1 MYDTKKSKWVDEEQ
15 EKKRSRL
22 KDKKYTG
29 FKKTLPS
36 VREDN
41 KYHKMSEVPDVKGFV
56 VNIHDPTNFD
66 IDFELNQ
73 KTLSKYSS
81 VISNNYTYKDLDEN
95 YNFENILSNS
105 GETIGTAYRCRLRGI
120 AVNQTASSTW
130 KNNQLA
136 VEIKHLIDRSD
147 AWVICTLSDI
157 DVFKRLLIDI
167 IIPTNNGTINL
178 CEYLLDRMEGDD
190 NPIFSPYKK

>member
-1 MYDTKKSKWVDEEQ
+1 MNDTKKSKWVDEEQ
-15 EKKRSRL
+15 EKKRTRL

-41 KYHKMSEVPDVKGFV
+41 KYHRMPEIFNVKGFV
-56 VNIHDPTNFD
+56 VNVHDPINFD
-66 IDFELNQ
+66 IDFELSQ
-73 KTLSKYSS
+73 KTLSMYSS
-81 VISNNYTYKDLDEN
+81 VISNNYNHKDLDEN
-95 YNFENILSNS
+95 YNVENVLSNS

-120 AVNQTASSTW
+120 AVNQTASSAW

-136 VEIKHLIDRSD
+136 VEIKHLLDRSD

-157 DVFKRLLIDI
+157 DGFKRLLIDI
-167 IIPTNNGTINL
+167 VIPTNNGAINL
-178 CEYLLDRMEGDD
+178 CEYLLNRMEGDD